1 MKLRNA
7 GIEWVCSVGMP
18 SNMKPI
24 VVSVHIDPWINS
36 DWIYTHLPAG
46 QILCSCLCGSSFWR
60 APRCKVR
67 GPRGP
72 ANFRH
77 WMDTSAFSRS
87 ILGLPQ
93 DAPGIVTKKPSSWRM
108 AWWVEVWV
116 GPRPPFTVRTLP
128 WLLRSLALRS
138 HLAQGGGAAAEGGR
152 HRHGGSLS
160 GRGGEAGRERSIG
173 SIFHPWPWILGRTP
187 CQGLLREIRRGR

>member
-60 APRCKVR
+60 APRCKVL

-87 ILGLPQ
+87 ILGRPQ

-138 HLAQGGGAAAEGGR
+138 HLAQGQILLFSQWSEVDGTCEDGSRRMREHVR
-152 HRHGGSLS
+152 MIFEMCHHGKHS
-160 GRGGEAGRERSIG
+160 
-173 SIFHPWPWILGRTP
+173 P
-187 CQGLLREIRRGR
+187 